1 MIFTL
6 LFVEEYVE
14 IDEFEKL
21 PNSEQHKWEAEQLA
35 SARFQFGAK
44 DAKAKEEY
52 ELLLDDQIEFI
63 QALTLEGI
71 KSKESRASESISEA
85 ERKRMTIEETRKSL
99 PVYPFKED
107 LIDAIKEHQV
117 CFRIEMIKIL
127 EPLNNLYIFL

>member
-1 MIFTL
+1 M
-6 LFVEEYVE
+6 E

-21 PNSEQHKWEAEQLA
+21 PNSEQFKWETEQLA

-52 ELLLDDQIEFI
+52 ELLMEDQIEFI

-71 KSKESRASESISEA
+71 KSAGSKGSETLSEA
-85 ERKRMTIEETRKSL
+85 DRKRMTIEETRKSL

-117 CFRIEMIKIL
+117 CHLVNSIA
-127 EPLNNLYIFL
+127 